1 MYHLLR
7 RNKYIKKK
15 TAVRLFFSI
24 VLVGVLLFGQVRTS
38 IAGTTNEEY
47 ADTDKFAHNIYSDPD
62 LSDTSGRFR
71 TFTID
76 FYGEQTPCYTY
87 WALANFGMSI
97 SDETKERYN
106 GIIGGG
112 AYGGLQHRWDGDRVG
127 ILSFWEYFYQEGG
140 EQKSL
145 RATRIFPEGS
155 NNFGG
160 EGEGTNCIWEYNWKD
175 QSWYRMVLHCWED
188 IENETTF
195 VGQWFCDLSTGEWT
209 LLSYFDTHLYDATF
223 QGMMSLFQENYIS
236 GIDHWPVE
244 REFHVKNMYVND
256 AEDGLWKSIPSTTLS
271 FGYDQTNKMGAA
283 SFGVGVDAD
292 GEYFWGKAGGLVP
305 NQGPG
310 NYVASQEA
318 FLDTAPKRGDY
329 TISQPEQPILGS
341 PSLDSLKLT
350 EENGI
355 WTVSWTNTSTSTP
368 QLSYK
373 VEVLDEDGVLLFE
386 KEATRPE
393 ETSVVL
399 EGVMDESFQC
409 RVTVE
414 DIFGSQTVLTET
426 ADAESMWNNSW
437 CARGLLAFFVWLIS
451 LWR

>member
-1 MYHLLR
+1 M
-7 RNKYIKKK
+7 KK
-15 TAVRLFFSI
+15 TAVQLFVAFI
-24 VLVGVLLFGQVRTS
+24 LVGLMIIGQVKSSMAETS
-38 IAGTTNEEY
+38 DEDTY

-62 LSDTSGRFR
+62 LSETSGAFH

-97 SDETKERYN
+97 SDATKARYS
-106 GIIGGG
+106 GITGGG
-112 AYGGLQHRWDGDRVG
+112 AYAGLQHRSPGDRVG

-188 IENETTF
+188 LENGTTF

-236 GIDHWPVE
+236 GIDYWSME

-256 AEDGLWKSIPSTTLS
+256 AKDGLWQSIPSTTLL

-283 SFGVGVDAD
+283 SFGVGEDVN
-292 GEYFWGKAGGLVP
+292 GEYFWGRSGGLVP
-305 NQGPG
+305 NQGQG
-310 NYVASQEA
+310 NYIAPQEA
-318 FLDTAPKRGDY
+318 FHETALKSGY
-329 TISQPEQPILGS
+329 YSISQPEQPTFGS
-341 PSLDSLKLT
+341 PSLDSLTLT
-350 EENGI
+350 EENGT
-355 WTVSWTNTSTSTP
+355 WTASWTSTSTSTP

-373 VEVLDEDGVLLFE
+373 VEVFDEDGVLLFV

-399 EGVMDESFQC
+399 EGVMADSFQC
-409 RVTVE
+409 RITIQ
-414 DIFGSQTVLTET
+414 DIFGSQTILTET
-426 ADAESMWNNSW
+426 KEPESMEQSHWVTH
-437 CARGLLAFFVWLIS
+437 GLVAFLLWLIS
-451 LWR
+451 LWS